1 MKGAADQDGEAEAAG
16 PRADEGPL
24 GVGWS
29 FRALQR
35 CIGNPER
42 KC

>member
-1 MKGAADQDGEAEAAG
+1 MTTDQDGEAEAAG

-29 FRALQR
+29 FRAL
-35 CIGNPER
+35 
-42 KC
+42 